1 MLPVAIVHHGNCAPL
16 PVFDARHFL
25 LVKEAGLVSVQF
37 AAHTGNGSKCLVTH
51 FELSDESL
59 TCRQI
64 LHLVLSRW
72 GLQPA

>member
-1 MLPVAIVHHGNCAPL
+1 MLPVAVVHHGNRAPL

-51 FELSDESL
+51 SNELS
-59 TCRQI
+59 
-64 LHLVLSRW
+64 
-72 GLQPA
+72 G